1 MLATQT
7 ENHRVELSI
16 PCQLPALPSISGD
29 VSTAVIRWRPTA
41 APRCAPVG
49 EKNSDNAAISGADVP
64 QHWGEHRR
72 TCVLQMPACGAE
84 HLTND
89 AATSNQAC
97 REAFSWLSCTAHNVV
112 LVTWGDGV
120 GYVATVIDVFVLGW
134 ALVTERGFLWPQE
147 LPVHE
152 EQCR

>member
-1 MLATQT
+1 VPAPGLAVHFWRREHRGDPLETYGRT
-7 ENHRVELSI
+7 EVR
-16 PCQLPALPSISGD
+16 A
-29 VSTAVIRWRPTA
+29 RWR
-41 APRCAPVG
+41 
-49 EKNSDNAAISGADVP
+49 KNSDNAAISGADVP

-72 TCVLQMPACGAE
+72 TCVLQMLACGAE

-97 REAFSWLSCTAHNVV
+97 REAFSWLSCTAHNVD

-147 LPVHE
+147 LPVHD